1 MTIKVQQWPTA
12 LAATRGTILDAA
24 LAAGVPY
31 PYGCRSGDC
40 GSCKSRLLSGE
51 VTMEGYYAPEAL
63 TAAEREAGLILACR
77 ASPLTD
83 VAVAWLAP
91 VTVARAYPVRRMRAT
106 IVAKELATHD
116 ITRLLL
122 SIKGAPLAFAPGQF
136 ARLIFRGLPQR
147 SYSMANKPGES
158 VLEFHIRHNPNG
170 LVSGYVA
177 DQARIGDTLKLEGPY
192 GTAYLRDA
200 DACPLLLVA
209 GGSGLA
215 PMKSIL
221 LAVLASQRTYP
232 VYLYHGMR
240 DTRDLY
246 DKECLTALA
255 QPPLFHFTP
264 VLSMPSQVT
273 QYRTGFV
280 HEAVAADFTTLEG
293 FTVYLAGPPPMVD
306 ATTDVV
312 VSLGVQYDNVHAD
325 PFYAAPEELPW
336 RLNLLNA
343 IRSVNKN
350 IKRLATAV
358 HSRR

>member
-1 MTIKVQQWPTA
+1 
-12 LAATRGTILDAA
+12 
-24 LAAGVPY
+24 
-31 PYGCRSGDC
+31 
-40 GSCKSRLLSGE
+40 
-51 VTMEGYYAPEAL
+51 
-63 TAAEREAGLILACR
+63 
-77 ASPLTD
+77 
-83 VAVAWLAP
+83 
-91 VTVARAYPVRRMRAT
+91 
-106 IVAKELATHD
+106 
-116 ITRLLL
+116 
-122 SIKGAPLAFAPGQF
+122 
-136 ARLIFRGLPQR
+136 
-147 SYSMANKPGES
+147 
-158 VLEFHIRHNPNG
+158 
-170 LVSGYVA
+170 
-177 DQARIGDTLKLEGPY
+177 
-192 GTAYLRDA
+192 
-200 DACPLLLVA
+200 
-209 GGSGLA
+209 
-215 PMKSIL
+215 MKSIL

-232 VYLYHGMR
+232 VYLYHGVR